1 MRLWSQARQL
11 GAYAANCMWSHTGD
25 QFPSALYCYHGDF
38 KCTVKQPVLRDF
50 CFELFAHVTKF
61 FGYKVEI
68 VMATRTSLD
77 FAGGTTGPI

>member
-1 MRLWSQARQL
+1 MLPIACGPTQVS
-11 GAYAANCMWSHTGD
+11 NFS
-25 QFPSALYCYHGDF
+25 PLYIVTMVILNDI
-38 KCTVKQPVLRDF
+38 VKQPVLRDF

-68 VMATRTSLD
+68 VIATRISLD